1 MTTLLEFSNVFKS
14 FEGSMAVRNLSFTVD
29 HGEFVAVMG
38 PSGCGKTTTL
48 RLLAG
53 FDVPDTGEVR
63 FAGKCINT
71 LKPWQRNL
79 PMVWQNLALF
89 PFLSVVENVEF
100 GLKMRKMPVAERRK
114 KAMIWLDRLQIAEFA
129 NENVERLSGG
139 QRQRVALA
147 RTLVTEPKILL
158 LDEPLSALDAN
169 MVAHMQTVLPELQKQ
184 LGITFLYVTHSRAEA
199 FAMADRIVVM
209 NRGEVFQ
216 SGSPADLFYRP
227 DNRFVAEF
235 IGDTNIFSG
244 KLVAVEQSA
253 IQMETAD
260 GILQINQP
268 PPHVKTG
275 AKTAEIAVNE
285 EDITVSRTPQPGFE
299 NTIKCSLESESYCG
313 GFVRLRLRTPSGNTL
328 TAKVPAGS
336 DWRAG
341 LFSTSD
347 LPGDLFV
354 QWRFDAAH
362 FLQPEP
368 ESESESV
375 AEASI

>member
-1 MTTLLEFSNVFKS
+1 MTKLLEFCNVFKS

-53 FDVPDTGEVR
+53 FDIPDAGEVR
-63 FAGKCINT
+63 FSGKCINT

-89 PFLSVVENVEF
+89 PFLSVLENVEF
-100 GLKMRKMPVAERRK
+100 GLKMRKMLIAERHK
-114 KAMIWLDRLQIAEFA
+114 KAMVWLDRLQIADFA
-129 NENVERLSGG
+129 NENVEKLSGG

-169 MVAHMQTVLPELQKQ
+169 MVAHMQTVLPDLQKQ

-227 DNRFVAEF
+227 HNRFVAEF

-244 KLVAVEQSA
+244 KLVAVEQASVK
-253 IQMETAD
+253 METAD

-268 PPHVKTG
+268 PPQSMNTG

-285 EDITVSRTPQPGFE
+285 EDITVSRTSQPGFD

-313 GFVRLRLRTPSGNTL
+313 GFLRLRLRTHSGNTL
-328 TAKVPAGS
+328 TAKVTAGS
-336 DWRAG
+336 DWHSG
-341 LFSTSD
+341 LFSD
-347 LPGDLFV
+347 GDLFV
-354 QWRFDAAH
+354 QWRGECAH
-362 FLQPEP
+362 FLKPEP
-368 ESESESV
+368 V
-375 AEASI
+375 TEASI